1 VTELGGGIDPL
12 ELDLLGGPAGSLGV
26 QSLAQSHNTLLDTG
40 NGALD
45 HNEVV
50 LDLTVVDETTHA
62 KETLEFANTHGE
74 KISRRN
80 IRGDLLLGDVEL
92 GGGVTLISTLSNA
105 ENLVVAGGTVVVT
118 VLTGTGN
125 SPLDVVRVP
134 STNTGDLAQTL
145 VSLAGQLGG
154 TPTGGDTGET
164 VTLGDGDDINHLV
177 LLEDGVDIDG
187 LLEEVAGEV
196 DLVSDGAT
204 VDLDLHKVGLL
215 LLDGSLADLGVGEHT
230 DDSAVL
236 LDALKLAGDGGTG
249 ALGVGLG
256 VLGEGLLLGLV
267 PVLVEATLDLIA
279 QVLSPDGG
287 ERAETTGSLDV
298 TDDTNGNELKRKNV
312 RVLVAFFPFL
322 PSLSHTTGETY
333 RRSLDDG
340 DGLDNLLLVHLGT
353 RTVKVTDDG
362 GHTSLVAHGG
372 SKVDGLLGII
382 LGEAVAKKSLS
393 TQIHKSR
400 IYSEST
406 DLLTLPR

>member
-1 VTELGGGIDPL
+1 MTELGRGVDPL

-45 HNEVV
+45 HDEVV
-50 LDLTVVDETTHA
+50 LDLTVVDETTHTR
-62 KETLEFANTHGE
+62 EMLELKNTQ
-74 KISRRN
+74 KISGGN

-92 GGGVTLISTLSNA
+92 SGGVSLIGTLSNA
-105 ENLVVAGGTVVVT
+105 EDLVVARGTVVVT
-118 VLTGTGN
+118 VLTGTGH

-154 TPTGGDTGET
+154 SPTGSNTGET

-177 LLEDGVDIDG
+177 LLEDGVDVDG
-187 LLEEVAGEV
+187 LLEEVAGEF
-196 DLVSDGAT
+196 DLVGDGAT

-215 LLDGSLADLGVGEHT
+215 LLDRSLTNLSVGEHT

-279 QVLSPDGG
+279 EVLSPDGG

-298 TDDTNGNELKRKNV
+298 TDDTDGNELEKKI
-312 RVLVAFFPFL
+312 LGSGPFFFVS
-322 PSLSHTTGETY
+322 PSLSHTTGKTY
-333 RRSLDDG
+333 RRGLDDG

-372 SKVDGLLGII
+372 SKVDGLLGVI
-382 LGEAVAKKSLS
+382 LGEAVAKSLS
-393 TQIHKSR
+393 TQIHKSQ
-400 IYSEST
+400 I
-406 DLLTLPR
+406 LPEY

>member
-1 VTELGGGIDPL
+1 MTELGRGVDPL

-45 HNEVV
+45 HDEVV
-50 LDLTVVDETTHA
+50 LDLTVVDETTHTR
-62 KETLEFANTHGE
+62 EMLELKNTQ
-74 KISRRN
+74 KISGGN

-92 GGGVTLISTLSNA
+92 SGGVSLIGTLSNA
-105 ENLVVAGGTVVVT
+105 EDLVVARGTVVVT
-118 VLTGTGN
+118 VLTGTGH

-154 TPTGGDTGET
+154 SPTGGNTGET

-177 LLEDGVDIDG
+177 LLEDGVDVDG
-187 LLEEVAGEV
+187 LLEEVAGEF
-196 DLVSDGAT
+196 DLVGDGAT

-215 LLDGSLADLGVGEHT
+215 LLDRSLTNLSVGEHT

-249 ALGVGLG
+249 VLSVGLG
-256 VLGEGLLLGLV
+256 VFGEGLLLGLV

-279 QVLSPDGG
+279 EVLSPDGG

-298 TDDTNGNELKRKNV
+298 TDDTDGNELEKKI
-312 RVLVAFFPFL
+312 LGSGPFFFVS
-322 PSLSHTTGETY
+322 PSLSHTTGKTY
-333 RRSLDDG
+333 RRGLDDG

-372 SKVDGLLGII
+372 SKVDGLLGVI
-382 LGEAVAKKSLS
+382 LGEAVAKSLS

-400 IYSEST
+400 ILPEST